1 MINHNISKFYQQ
13 KLYDLNFFHKEKT
26 VATTYGKTNV
36 IIAGNAQ
43 KPKLFLVHGLNAT
56 APFALDTVSFLL
68 EKYQI
73 VAIDVLGEPNKS
85 DFVRLN
91 KKDASYGLWLLE
103 VIEYFKFDTYS
114 LCGISFGSFPI
125 LKSLLINEK
134 KVTEVFLISPAGIIN
149 GSLWQTIVKFLIPMK
164 KFQKTKKEAYLE
176 KCLHGFLD
184 NFDDILKNHYKEV
197 FLNFK
202 MDFSVT
208 PNFKTSELSK
218 IKTPITIIASKKD
231 FFVPAKKLKR
241 KCEKSMLSL
250 KNLIVL
256 ENSKHIPSKK
266 VLAQTFK
273 NITSQI
279 DT

>member
-1 MINHNISKFYQQ
+1 MILNVYQK
-13 KLYDLNFFHKEKT
+13 KLQAIPQQFSEQL

-36 IIAGNAQ
+36 IIWGDAQ
-43 KPKLFLVHGLNAT
+43 KPKLFLVHGLNSA
-56 APFALDTVSFLL
+56 APFALDTVAFLL

-73 VAIDVLGEPNKS
+73 VAIDVLGQPNKS

-103 VIEYFKFDTYS
+103 VMQYFKFDTYS

-125 LKSLLINEK
+125 LKSLLIDEK

-164 KFQKTKKEAYLE
+164 KFQKGKKVMYLQ
-176 KCLHGFLD
+176 KCFSNLYDDFDALNSQFL
-184 NFDDILKNHYKEV
+184 KEV

-202 MDFSVT
+202 MDFSRT
-208 PNFKTSELSK
+208 PNVKISELSK
-218 IKTPITIIASKKD
+218 IKKPITIIASKND
-231 FFVPAKKLKR
+231 FFVPALKLKNR
-241 KCEKSMLSL
+241 CEKRISSL
-250 KNLIVL
+250 KKFIVL

-266 VLAQTFK
+266 VLIQTFK
-273 NITSQI
+273 NITSQN
-279 DT
+279 DR